1 MSSLSYSL
9 PATEEGVCW
18 TEKEALVKEEEEE
31 EDVTIQKQVEG
42 ETVTVKEEEKDVTVK
57 EEEDAFRVK
66 EEEDVTVKEEEDEKD
81 ISVKEEKD
89 TFRVKEEEGEMT
101 VTSKKEGEEEEE
113 TGYLGPVP
121 QSHLKAYNGSND
133 ELSREMVLKNR
144 ALINT
149 TVALQVPPSL
159 PLPPTDQA
167 PVPAPAPAHPAL
179 LGRSEEEDLPRQS
192 FLPPRPASESAELL
206 LPESWRSSLTKEQ
219 QRWIGRTLF
228 TRNSFG
234 RSTPTTDLV
243 TWWTPPQPRPIY
255 NQPPTSPDPFFAC
268 QLFLWMPAR
277 IWAYKLACPQSG
289 CRGTLCKAG
298 LYKTIRK
305 VLDIDRWYLMATE
318 YLECGRCKKKVAGWS
333 RDLVS
338 QLDVRHRCQF
348 PAILTYKLS
357 CDLRVVRM
365 LRSRSLGNSASQT
378 YSKLCESH
386 SESWMRSGIRY
397 LGECEQ
403 FLALGTG
410 WQFTDLPEMPP
421 VPSPVWLLTV
431 YSHDVLS
438 RLDEVKAR
446 VTSIFGS
453 ILKMDSTK
461 KVTKKLA
468 GTAADTAAWVTNV
481 GNEHGQVLVSV
492 LTAGEGEGLFPMAAG
507 LMERYRLA
515 GVAPPQLMYVD
526 RDCCSSFGGSKTAA
540 MYNEWDQLVVRL
552 DIWHLMRRFAAG
564 VTTESHQLYSPFM
577 RQLSACI
584 FEWDA
589 GDIRRLLEA
598 KRSELEGKHGMVGL
612 TEAEV
617 SRQIGRKEITLHCR
631 RRTRGAA
638 ATEVLLLDL
647 LETFNSEK
655 GVDTLGIPLLD
666 SIRIQAIW
674 KEQRRHL
681 HCIQDPPGVQLYT
694 ETGKITKGGVI
705 LPVYHC
711 ARGSTSL
718 ESFHF
723 YLNRFIPGTRAN
735 AMHFQAFL
743 LDGLVR
749 WNEDRAQAA
758 VEGKN
763 RQPLLSYSGHLQH
776 ILNLSS
782 QRVLGKEQVK
792 DYTKPS
798 EYTGELLGVEYLYS
812 QTGRVL
818 QDVSADPDLPEEA
831 AAVEQLD
838 EEDEGFQEEDV
849 DPTVHIPHVTPM
861 SAPSS
866 SSAAPPSGEPAD
878 APPSGEPADAPP
890 SGEPAD
896 APLSGEPVDAPLS
909 GEPADAPRSGPSS
922 PTAPEDRSSPEAP
935 DRHGSPHPDHSSDS
949 EGETKDPDA
958 MPGYQHVRRLARA
971 LVGVR
976 NRQGL
981 SDRRVDGLV
990 ELWLALPDFD
1000 KQRLIYPARHQERIV
1015 QGRFKATKGKS
1026 SIVLGKDSLQRCL
1039 LGLNSGPASWPD
1051 TSRLVEAIC
1060 RQLCQVHPGA
1070 TQSAGV
1076 KKSRWALILADYVAI
1091 REAVLN
1097 SPRLMT
1103 RTNLQLFQLNQRTIS
1118 QWYSRR
1124 QRDRMVLQQGL
1135 GLAPAPSV
1143 TAQPLPATKPL
1154 HYQREG
1160 IQALFPTPVPRQ
1172 TTQQGGPAHA
1182 PILPAHLEQQPPTLP
1197 GPSQSQGPQTG
1208 SSLPP
1213 PVPRTTAWRR
1223 KRMAE
1228 DKEGTAGKRKQREQ
1242 YVCSKCGLPKRRET
1256 GHSRFGGVA
1265 FCSVAAGGK
1274 TVAQWLAEMKDVKGE
1289 R

>member
-1 MSSLSYSL
+1 
-9 PATEEGVCW
+9 
-18 TEKEALVKEEEEE
+18 
-31 EDVTIQKQVEG
+31 
-42 ETVTVKEEEKDVTVK
+42 
-57 EEEDAFRVK
+57 
-66 EEEDVTVKEEEDEKD
+66 
-81 ISVKEEKD
+81 
-89 TFRVKEEEGEMT
+89 MT
-101 VTSKKEGEEEEE
+101 VTLKKEEEEEEE
-113 TGYLGPVP
+113 TGYLGLVS
-121 QSHLKAYNGSND
+121 QRHLMSYSGSND

-144 ALINT
+144 SLINT
-149 TVALQVPPSL
+149 AVALQVPPSL
-159 PLPPTDQA
+159 PRPLPPTDQVPA
-167 PVPAPAPAHPAL
+167 PVPVPAPAPAL
-179 LGRSEEEDLPRQS
+179 LGQSEEEDLPRQS

-234 RSTPTTDLV
+234 RSTLTTDLV

-255 NQPPTSPDPFFAC
+255 NQPPASPDPFFAC
-268 QLFLWMPAR
+268 QLFLWMPVR

-298 LYKTIRK
+298 LYKTIRR

-338 QLDVRHRCQF
+338 QLDARHRCQF

-365 LRSRSLGNSASQT
+365 LRSRTLGNSASQT

-386 SESWMRSGIRY
+386 SESWMRSCIRY

-403 FLALGTG
+403 FLALGSG
-410 WQFTDLPEMPP
+410 RQFTDPPEMPP

-438 RLDEVKAR
+438 RLVELKSR

-468 GTAADTAAWVTNV
+468 STAADTAAWVTNV
-481 GNEHGQVLVSV
+481 GNEYGQVLVSV
-492 LTAGEGEGLFPMAAG
+492 LTAGESEGLLPMAAG

-552 DIWHLMRRFAAG
+552 DIWHLMRRFASG
-564 VTTESHQLYSPFM
+564 VTTESHQLYGPFM

-589 GDIRRLLEA
+589 GDVRRLLEA

-617 SRQIGRKEITLHCR
+617 SRQIGRKEMALHCR

-638 ATEVLLLDL
+638 VTEVLLLDL

-655 GVDTLGIPLLD
+655 RVDTLGIPLLD

-705 LPVYHC
+705 LPVYRC

-718 ESFHF
+718 ESFHLH
-723 YLNRFIPGTRAN
+723 LNRFIPGTRAN

-866 SSAAPPSGEPAD
+866 SSAAP
-878 APPSGEPADAPP
+878 
-890 SGEPAD
+890 
-896 APLSGEPVDAPLS
+896 LS

-922 PTAPEDRSSPEAP
+922 PTAPEDGSSPEAP
-935 DRHGSPHPDHSSDS
+935 DRHGSPHPDHSSDP
-949 EGETKDPDA
+949 EGETQGPDA
-958 MPGYQHVRRLARA
+958 MPGYQHVCRLARA
-971 LVGVR
+971 LVRVR
-976 NRQGL
+976 NHQGL

-990 ELWLALPDFD
+990 ALWLALPDFE
-1000 KQRLIYPARHQERIV
+1000 KQHLINPARHQERIV

-1026 SIVLGKDSLQRCL
+1026 SIILGKDSLQRCL
-1039 LGLNSGPASWPD
+1039 LGLNMGPASWPG

-1060 RQLCQVHPGA
+1060 RQLCQIHPSA

-1097 SPRLMT
+1097 SPRLMAQ
-1103 RTNLQLFQLNQRTIS
+1103 TNLQLFELNQKTIS
-1118 QWYSRR
+1118 QWYSRC
-1124 QRDRMVLQQGL
+1124 QRERMALQQGL

-1143 TAQPLPATKPL
+1143 TAQPLPAAKPL

-1160 IQALFPTPVPRQ
+1160 IQALFPFPTPPPPVPRQ

-1182 PILPAHLEQQPPTLP
+1182 PILPAYLEQQPPALP
-1197 GPSQSQGPQTG
+1197 GPSQALQAQGPQTG

-1228 DKEGTAGKRKQREQ
+1228 DKEEGTAGKRKKREQ

-1256 GHSRFGGVA
+1256 GHSRFGGVG

-1274 TVAQWLAEMKDVKGE
+1274 TVAQWLAEMKDAKGRGE
-1289 R
+1289 GH